1 MDAVCHCQNGVLQV
15 ERGHALWKAK
25 LRSDTMME
33 TDIPEFRTK
42 KAKID
47 HVDSA
52 RRQEKRIMSGSSI
65 VIENVLPFLKS
76 VA

>member
-1 MDAVCHCQNGVLQV
+1 
-15 ERGHALWKAK
+15 
-25 LRSDTMME
+25 MME

-52 RRQEKRIMSGSSI
+52 RRQEKCIMSGASI

-76 VA
+76 A

>member
-1 MDAVCHCQNGVLQV
+1 
-15 ERGHALWKAK
+15 
-25 LRSDTMME
+25 MME

-52 RRQEKRIMSGSSI
+52 RRQEKRIMSGASI

>member
-1 MDAVCHCQNGVLQV
+1 MEL
-15 ERGHALWKAK
+15 ALWKAK
-25 LRSDTMME
+25 LRSDKM
-33 TDIPEFRTK
+33 DIPEFRTK

-47 HVDSA
+47 HVHSA
-52 RRQEKRIMSGSSI
+52 RRQEKCIMSGASI